1 MLYLFYFF
9 IYIYIY
15 SVFLALV
22 SAFSIESTC
31 DNGKKWQLCKDVCK
45 KATCTKNPDAKC
57 VSPMG
62 GCGTDACQPK
72 FYDSLGKQVQCEY
85 EALFCTL

>member
-1 MLYLFYFF
+1 M
-9 IYIYIY
+9 
-15 SVFLALV
+15 
-22 SAFSIESTC
+22 
-31 DNGKKWQLCKDVCK
+31 
-45 KATCTKNPDAKC
+45 ATCTKNPDAKC

-85 EALFCTL
+85 EALFSTFIMMKFLERDMDL